1 MAAERRAQSMKRM
14 KIKWYVFAME
24 KLDDKK
30 KEEMIALMK
39 ECIDD
44 ARAIV
49 QEKRLLE
56 NQTVLSG
63 IAVALFNARIKK

>member
-1 MAAERRAQSMKRM
+1 MREKTNESMREDA
-14 KIKWYVFAME
+14 I
-24 KLDDKK
+24 
-30 KEEMIALMK
+30 ILMK

-56 NQTVLSG
+56 NQTVLAD
-63 IAVALFNARIKK
+63 IAVALFNARSKNK

>member
-1 MAAERRAQSMKRM
+1 MVKEIKAQEQKLERENL
-14 KIKWYVFAME
+14 IV
-24 KLDDKK
+24 
-30 KEEMIALMK
+30 LMR

-56 NQTVLSG
+56 NQTVLAS
-63 IAVALFNARIKK
+63 IAVALFEARLK

>member
-1 MAAERRAQSMKRM
+1 
-14 KIKWYVFAME
+14 ME
-24 KLDDKK
+24 KQDDKRR
-30 KEEMIALMK
+30 EELNILMR

-56 NQTVLSG
+56 NQTVLSSV
-63 IAVALFNARIKK
+63 AVALFEARTKK

>member
-1 MAAERRAQSMKRM
+1 
-14 KIKWYVFAME
+14 ME
-24 KLDDKK
+24 KSDEKRR
-30 KEEMIALMK
+30 EEFNIIMR

-56 NQTVLSG
+56 NQTVLAE
-63 IAVALFNARIKK
+63 IAVALFKARANK

>member
-1 MAAERRAQSMKRM
+1 LDEEEKRAELK
-14 KIKWYVFAME
+14 
-24 KLDDKK
+24 D
-30 KEEMIALMK
+30 LMR

-56 NQTVLSG
+56 NQTVLSA
-63 IAVALFNARIKK
+63 IATALFEARTKK

>member
-1 MAAERRAQSMKRM
+1 
-14 KIKWYVFAME
+14 ME
-24 KLDDKK
+24 DKK
-30 KEEMIALMK
+30 REEQNLLMR

-56 NQTVLSG
+56 NQTVLAE
-63 IAVALFNARIKK
+63 IAVALFNARSRGK

>member
-1 MAAERRAQSMKRM
+1 
-14 KIKWYVFAME
+14 ME
-24 KLDDKK
+24 KS
-30 KEEMIALMK
+30 EEKRRDEFILLMR

-56 NQTVLSG
+56 NQMVLSD
-63 IAVALFNARIKK
+63 IAVALFKARLKEK